1 MAYVRE
7 CKEALKSVKFAGGV
21 VAVVGWVVAAAA
33 AVVVMGAAAAAVG
46 VAALKSPLHHSTGHP
61 RP

>member
-7 CKEALKSVKFAGGV
+7 CKEALKSVKFAVVV
-21 VAVVGWVVAAAA
+21 VAVVVVVVAAAA
-33 AVVVMGAAAAAVG
+33 AVVMGAAAAAVG